1 MASLGDL
8 DIPLIDLE
16 AFGFHHEEGFLGNRH
31 LKALPP
37 EAEASPFLDADNR
50 VVYKLLDP
58 RPGSAMGK
66 KLRFQTRSM
75 GFEIESAQARWS
87 DMLDKLI
94 VLNRG
99 GDYPMAGRRPP

>member
-1 MASLGDL
+1 
-8 DIPLIDLE
+8 
-16 AFGFHHEEGFLGNRH
+16 
-31 LKALPP
+31 
-37 EAEASPFLDADNR
+37 
-50 VVYKLLDP
+50 
-58 RPGSAMGK
+58 
-66 KLRFQTRSM
+66 M